1 MHAKLMQDGS
11 VPIPEELRTALHMR
25 PGDRVELR
33 VIEGGLS
40 VKRVPLT
47 AEEERHIWDAH
58 LDEINAGARSQIDD
72 DQVEP

>member
-40 VKRVPLT
+40 VKRVRLT

-58 LDEINAGARSQIDD
+58 LDEINAGALSQIDD
-72 DQVEP
+72 DQVDP